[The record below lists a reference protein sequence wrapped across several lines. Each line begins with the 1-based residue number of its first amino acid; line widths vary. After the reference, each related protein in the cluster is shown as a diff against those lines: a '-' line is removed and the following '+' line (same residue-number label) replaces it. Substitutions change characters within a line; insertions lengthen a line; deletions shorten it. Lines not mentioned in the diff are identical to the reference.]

1 MKRREGLRN
10 RWIRAVSCL
19 LPSVFFLWASGG
31 YPQGLLR
38 IPIYINAR
46 EIRVEVAKT
55 EEERAK
61 GLMERASLGKDEGML
76 FVFEGEG
83 LHGFWMKNTLI
94 PLSIAFIDKEGMI
107 VWITDM
113 EPQTQSVHSPP
124 KPALYALEMNRG
136 WFTRNGI
143 KAGDVMRFSK

>member
-1 MKRREGLRN
+1 MKTGKGLQG
-10 RWIRAVSCL
+10 RWIKAILCL
-19 LPSVFFLWASGG
+19 LPFLFFLWASGIHS
-31 YPQGLLR
+31 QDLLK
-38 IPIYINAR
+38 IPIYIRGR

-61 GLMERASLGKDEGML
+61 GLMERTSLAKDEGML
-76 FVFEGEG
+76 FVFEEEG
-83 LHGFWMKNTLI
+83 YHGFWMKNTLL
-94 PLSIAFIDKEGMI
+94 PLSIAFIDKEGKI

-113 EPQTQSVHSPP
+113 DPQTQSVHSPP